1 MKKLILITV
10 ILFFQYF
17 IVEGQHLGIKG
28 GPDILSV
35 KYNYNGEPKNSNPQM
50 GFHLGMALEFQL
62 SNSLAFGTGA
72 IFSEKGFQEDYLL
85 HGKDKTTFFYLDIP
99 ALFVY
104 KIQAGS
110 NNLYFHAGPYLGLGL
125 FTNLTGESFE
135 MEKGF
140 GDEPAQYHKYDLGLD
155 LGAGIAFDIWR
166 FGLSYNVGL
175 FDIRNAD
182 DISVKNRVLG
192 IDVAYMFGQH

>member
-1 MKKLILITV
+1 MKKITLLMV
-10 ILFFQYF
+10 ILFFQHA
-17 IVEGQHLGIKG
+17 VEGQRPGIQG
-28 GPDILSV
+28 GLDILGAN
-35 KYNYNGEPKNSNPQM
+35 YRYNGKPEDCNPQM
-50 GFHLGMALEFQL
+50 GFHVGLALEFKL
-62 SNSLAFGTGA
+62 SNAFALNSGV

-85 HGKDKTTFFYLDIP
+85 PNEDKTTFFYLDVP
-99 ALFVY
+99 ALLVY
-104 KIQAGS
+104 KIQTGP
-110 NNLYFHAGPYLGLGL
+110 NVLYFHAGPYLGLGL

-155 LGAGIAFDIWR
+155 LGGGIAFDIWR

-182 DISVKNRVLG
+182 NISVKNWVLG
-192 IDVAYMFGQH
+192 IDVAYMFGH